1 MKYLISLIFVTFI
14 FASSLVSLYNK
25 ATYVIVPVKYN
36 SATEIVDTMWQQKD
50 AWKKKERG
58 DFPERIKSYISI
70 WEQIIVDQ
78 PAFHEFYL
86 ESFGFLQRLMGRNIM
101 EDANPEASVVRLTTG
116 QLSFLDTPTNYGRKV
131 EPEDFDYE
139 IHQIK
144 RLSVL
149 ADSASSAQIYYI
161 VHPYKRG
168 CGMPYHLVHNPNKEH
183 DDSIFINALLRCGIK
198 VLDLNK
204 YLPSTPSIAYYN
216 TDHHWRI
223 EYAFSQLPV
232 ICEFLDVPN
241 TLFSNPQNFRLV
253 NTGKEMIG
261 SMTKRTGRLFTTLRD
276 TIKYYMPLF
285 ETRLEAKYYSSDR
298 IIKRNGD
305 FMHTVMFPEF
315 LELDPV
321 PTNYYALCNH
331 GDNPMVQITN
341 FSPYVNENLLI
352 IADSFGAPI
361 ISYFSLLFKHIDCL
375 DLRSN
380 VDNGV
385 YEMIRNN
392 HYNKIVFIYLQR
404 SEKHFSF
411 N

>member
-1 MKYLISLIFVTFI
+1 MKYLISWVFVTFI
-14 FASSLVSLYNK
+14 FASCLVSLYNK
-25 ATYVIVPVKYN
+25 ATDEFVPVSYN
-36 SATEIVDTMWQQKD
+36 STTEIVDTMWHQNV
-50 AWKKKERG
+50 ALENRERD
-58 DFPERIKSYISI
+58 DFPERLRSYISI
-70 WEQIIVDQ
+70 WEQIIVAH
-78 PAFHEFYL
+78 PAFHELYL
-86 ESFGFLQRLMGRNIM
+86 ESFGFLQRMMGRNIM

-131 EPEDFDYE
+131 APENFDYE
-139 IHQIK
+139 IRQMK
-144 RLSVL
+144 RLSTL

-161 VHPYKRG
+161 VHPYKRE
-168 CGMPYHLVHNPNKEH
+168 CGMPYQLVHNPNKEH
-183 DDSIFINALLRCGIK
+183 DDNIFFNALFRCGIN

-204 YLPSTPSIAYYN
+204 YLPSDPSIAYYN

-223 EYAFSQLPV
+223 EYAFTQLPV
-232 ICEFLDVPN
+232 ICDFLDLPS
-241 TLFSNPQNFRLV
+241 TLYSNPKNFRLI

-276 TIKYYMPLF
+276 TVKYFEPLF
-285 ETRLEAKYYSSDR
+285 ETHLEATYYSSNR
-298 IIKRNGD
+298 VIKRKGD

-331 GDNPMVQITN
+331 GDNPLVQITN
-341 FSPYVNENLLI
+341 LSPFVDENMLI

-380 VDNGV
+380 QDNGV

-392 HYNKIVFIYLQR
+392 HYDKILFIYLQR
-404 SEKHFSF
+404 SDKHFSF